1 MNKKSDK
8 PKNRINAVKN
18 NFFALKLLWSI
29 CPKLVVHK
37 AIRVILDY
45 AGWLFDYE
53 YRRLGIPAPD
63 LVIFLDVDPEI
74 SQKLIFGRYQGDES
88 KKDIHVLAPP

>member
-45 AGWLFDYE
+45 AGWLFYSAFFMRYVINALE
-53 YRRLGIPAPD
+53 QGRTFSSLMIFNLALFGYYRLEKARCKQA
-63 LVIFLDVDPEI
+63 V
-74 SQKLIFGRYQGDES
+74 
-88 KKDIHVLAPP
+88 